1 MLYILMQNSSDHPLD
16 GSPDH
21 FPKGVKKL
29 QVFFHFFAVRTC
41 TSAQNSR
48 TKEQN
53 AAMVNTD

>member
-21 FPKGVKKL
+21 FPKGVKKQ

-48 TKEQN
+48 TKCCNGQH
-53 AAMVNTD
+53 